1 MHELVVTDL
10 EVRVGLE
17 KETLVLTKAGHTFQ
31 RVRLQALRQV
41 VLLGPLE
48 ITAAAMRALL
58 RRRID
63 VLLLTTEGEYLG
75 RILAPGQGQGPLRL
89 AQYRHCADPA
99 RALATAQ
106 GLIQG
111 KIANQRKLLLR
122 LQRDL
127 QDDTIAQSLT
137 QMRLLASQIAST
149 ENIPSLLGYEGRS
162 AAHYFQA
169 FPQLIRVPGFPMQ
182 GRSKR
187 PPRDAPNALLSFGYA
202 ILTGIMESLV
212 LQVGLD
218 PWLGCLHQARSGLA
232 ALVLDLIEEF
242 RPVVVDPVVLRLLN
256 RGQMSPADFFHPDL
270 QRQAEAILWSE
281 EEASLPTAAELEPPE
296 SDPRPAVYLARTGHQ
311 IFFRAFYQRLR
322 ERLEYPPQQR
332 QLPLRE
338 IMRQQVY
345 HFARVVQG
353 EDPQYLAFVP
363 R

>member
-1 MHELVVTDL
+1 MHELVITDP
-10 EVRVGLE
+10 EVRLGLE

-31 RVRLQALRQV
+31 RNRLQALRQV
-41 VLLGPLE
+41 VLLGP
-48 ITAAAMRALL
+48 IDISAAALRALL

-63 VLLLTTEGEYLG
+63 VLMLTSDGDYLG
-75 RILAPGQGQGPLRL
+75 RMVAPGLGQGLLRL
-89 AQYRHCADPA
+89 AQYRHCADPVQ
-99 RALATAQ
+99 ALATAQ
-106 GLIQG
+106 RLIQG
-111 KIANQRKLLLR
+111 KIENQRKLLLR
-122 LQRDL
+122 MQRDL
-127 QDDTIAQSLT
+127 QNESVAQSLT
-137 QMRLLASQIAST
+137 QMRLLASKIATT
-149 ENIPSLLGYEGRS
+149 ENLASLLGYEGRS
-162 AAHYFQA
+162 AAYYFQA
-169 FPQLIRVPGFPMQ
+169 FPQLIRVPGFAMQ

-218 PWLGCLHQARSGLA
+218 PWLGCLHQARPGLA

-281 EEASLPTAAELEPPE
+281 EEPGLPTAEELAPAEA
-296 SDPRPAVYLARTGHQ
+296 DPRPAVYLARTGHQ

-332 QLPLRE
+332 QLLLRE

-353 EDPQYLAFVP
+353 EDPHYQAFVP